1 VALDGELM
9 QPRTIF
15 VVKPKNKNLFSSFF
29 FSQTPEIAV
38 EGFSFPPLRSV
49 AVTAR
54 MATAANLF
62 FFSSFL

>member
-9 QPRTIF
+9 QPRF
-15 VVKPKNKNLFSSFF
+15 FFFFLLFSN
-29 FSQTPEIAV
+29 PEIAV